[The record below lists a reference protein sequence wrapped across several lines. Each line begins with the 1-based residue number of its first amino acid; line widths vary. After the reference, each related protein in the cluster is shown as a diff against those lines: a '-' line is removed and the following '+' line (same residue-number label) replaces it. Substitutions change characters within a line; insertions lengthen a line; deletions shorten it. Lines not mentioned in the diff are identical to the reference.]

1 MQRRCPDLPCI
12 ARQVWTAV
20 AGPKDETRPLSGAQW
35 YSSCCRRSLTDRC
48 HEDNLGEQ
56 GPAHASFSPI
66 HALRASLSETRSQV
80 VITSARLVPRLD
92 FERLCPPR
100 KPHPSGEFP
109 RDLEV
114 MCSTAAK
121 RDRAP
126 WVQPQAIWGLERD
139 RLGSSE
145 VAPMSH
151 AARPDGDRGLAS
163 WCLFPRSF
171 SHAGAVGVKLG
182 GMVK

>member
-1 MQRRCPDLPCI
+1 MRRGPSR
-12 ARQVWTAV
+12 ARSGTAPAAAASSQPGV
-20 AGPKDETRPLSGAQW
+20 TRTISVSRVQLMRHFRQSTLSELL
-35 YSSCCRRSLTDRC
+35 CLRHVRRS
-48 HEDNLGEQ
+48 
-56 GPAHASFSPI
+56 SS
-66 HALRASLSETRSQV
+66 
-80 VITSARLVPRLD
+80 PRLGWSLGWTMSVSV
-92 FERLCPPR
+92 RPGNPIL
-100 KPHPSGEFP
+100 SGEFP

-163 WCLFPRSF
+163 SCLFPRSF